1 MRTPTVRNL
10 ARIARILRCLK
21 WGEKVGGAM
30 PSPTDQL
37 LQKAVDRLG
46 EWAAILQNPPEDF
59 GLNPM
64 RITRNMHRSLRGWW
78 KEATAVVLKRANAAI
93 AAHHIPIGCARA
105 VS

>member
-1 MRTPTVRNL
+1 
-10 ARIARILRCLK
+10 
-21 WGEKVGGAM
+21 M

-64 RITRNMHRSLRGWW
+64 RVT
-78 KEATAVVLKRANAAI
+78 VVQRFQPAAQ
-93 AAHHIPIGCARA
+93 
-105 VS
+105 